1 MNKAIPSAVIISELD
16 LQLAPIPAKDNWKIS
31 NVNSKCR
38 GMKKLLVNLLVGMI
52 ICGTYS
58 TQSFGQTSQES
69 AEKIAIKNI
78 LNDYIISINNADTT
92 LGKKVFLTSE
102 KVNFIHPRK
111 HEKGWEN
118 IKTGIY
124 GMFGSRFAKRDLKS
138 TEEIITIF
146 DDVAILEFYWVFD
159 AIFNDENA
167 TPLQTKGRETQV
179 LKKFGGDWK
188 IIHVHYS
195 SMPVTGER
203 EGF

>member
-1 MNKAIPSAVIISELD
+1 
-16 LQLAPIPAKDNWKIS
+16 
-31 NVNSKCR
+31 
-38 GMKKLLVNLLVGMI
+38 MKKILLSLIGGLI

-58 TQSFGQTSQES
+58 IQSVGQTFQES
-69 AEKIAIKNI
+69 TEKIAIKNV
-78 LNDYIISINNADTT
+78 LDDYITSINNADTT
-92 LGKKVFLTSE
+92 LGKKVFLISD

-111 HEKGWEN
+111 HEMGWEN

-124 GMFGSRFAKRDLKS
+124 GMFGSRFTKRDLKS
-138 TEEIITIF
+138 TKEIITFF

-159 AIFNDENA
+159 AIFNDEKA
-167 TPLQTKGRETQV
+167 APLQTKGRETQV
-179 LKKFGGDWK
+179 LKKFGEDWK

>member
-1 MNKAIPSAVIISELD
+1 MV
-16 LQLAPIPAKDNWKIS
+16 
-31 NVNSKCR
+31 
-38 GMKKLLVNLLVGMI
+38 

-58 TQSFGQTSQES
+58 TQSFGQTSQED
-69 AEKIAIKNI
+69 AERAAIKKV
-78 LNDYIISINNADTT
+78 LDDYMTSINEADTT
-92 LGKKVFLTSE
+92 LGKKVFLTSGQ
-102 KVNFIHPRK
+102 VNFIHPRK

-118 IKTGIY
+118 IKSGIY
-124 GMFGSRFAKRDLKS
+124 GMFGSRFTKRDLKS
-138 TEEIITIF
+138 TEEIITFF

-179 LKKFGGDWK
+179 LKKYGDGWK

>member
-1 MNKAIPSAVIISELD
+1 
-16 LQLAPIPAKDNWKIS
+16 
-31 NVNSKCR
+31 
-38 GMKKLLVNLLVGMI
+38 MKKLLAHYIFAVLT
-52 ICGTYS
+52 CGVFALPSY
-58 TQSFGQTSQES
+58 GQTSDE
-69 AEKIAIKNI
+69 ELERTAIKKV
-78 LNDYIISINNADTT
+78 LDTYMISINKADTT
-92 LGKKVFLTSE
+92 LGKKVFLTNN

-124 GMFGSRFAKRDLKS
+124 GMFGSRFTKRDLKS
-138 TEEIITIF
+138 TKEIITFF

-159 AIFNDENA
+159 AVFNDGNS

-179 LKKFGGDWK
+179 LKKFGDDWK

>member
-1 MNKAIPSAVIISELD
+1 MVLNLPGDTVKKAIKKVLD
-16 LQLAPIPAKDNWKIS
+16 
-31 NVNSKCR
+31 
-38 GMKKLLVNLLVGMI
+38 
-52 ICGTYS
+52 
-58 TQSFGQTSQES
+58 
-69 AEKIAIKNI
+69 
-78 LNDYIISINNADTT
+78 DYMISINKADTT
-92 LGKKVFLTSE
+92 LGKKVSLNSE

-124 GMFGSRFAKRDLKS
+124 GMFGSRFKKRDLKS
-138 TEEIITIF
+138 TEEIINFF

-159 AIFNDENA
+159 AVFNDEDS

-179 LKKFGGDWK
+179 LKKYGEDWK

-195 SMPVTGER
+195 GMPVGGER

>member
-1 MNKAIPSAVIISELD
+1 
-16 LQLAPIPAKDNWKIS
+16 
-31 NVNSKCR
+31 
-38 GMKKLLVNLLVGMI
+38 MKKLLVNFIVGII
-52 ICGTYS
+52 ICGTFG
-58 TQSFGQTSQES
+58 TQSFGQASYED
-69 AEKIAIKNI
+69 AERAAIKKV
-78 LNDYIISINNADTT
+78 LDDYMTSINEADTT

-111 HEKGWEN
+111 HEMGWEN
-118 IKTGIY
+118 IKSGIY
-124 GMFGSRFAKRDLKS
+124 GMFGSRFTKRDLKS
-138 TEEIITIF
+138 TEEIITFF

-159 AIFNDENA
+159 AIFNDEDA

-179 LKKFGGDWK
+179 LKKYGDDWK